1 MARRLIDADRL
12 EGVEPNVQSDVSE
25 LHARRLDGLE
35 QRRRE
40 MQSRGG
46 SGRRTVSP
54 GIDGLVTAGVLK
66 PLLDVGRSRHLA
78 DPLHLVHRLL
88 RAKQPYP
95 PGSTGQGFQDL
106 RAKLRSLERDPAA
119 V

>member
-12 EGVEPNVQSDVSE
+12 EGVEPNVQSDVGE
-25 LHARRLDGLE
+25 FHARRLDGLE

-46 SGRRTVSP
+46 SGRRAVSP

-66 PLLDVGRSRHLA
+66 PLLDVGRRRHLA
-78 DPLHLVHRLL
+78 DPLDLPCGLFG
-88 RAKQPYP
+88 AKQFYP
-95 PGSTGQGFQDL
+95 PGS
-106 RAKLRSLERDPAA
+106 P
-119 V
+119 